1 MRDTLMQIRAGIWL
15 AALCTALAGCARSDD
30 PTAPQPKKVYRDAFE
45 TPIDRVEIVADG
57 GTIIGAYDA
66 WLVLEAK
73 QPLAARFDGAYR
85 RGDCAP
91 VRDYFARELAL
102 QGVVLDAAL
111 LDCREYTDESLP
123 FDNGRWIAEDPA
135 ADLVYYR
142 VWKYR

>member
-1 MRDTLMQIRAGIWL
+1 MRETPKKML
-15 AALCTALAGCARSDD
+15 AAVRIAAACMAIAGCARSDD
-30 PTAPQPKKVYRDAFE
+30 PSAPQPKKVYSDAFE
-45 TPIDRVEIVADG
+45 TPIDRVEIIADG

-66 WLVLEAK
+66 WLVLEATE
-73 QPLAARFDGAYR
+73 PPVPRFDGAYR
-85 RGDCAP
+85 RSDCAP

-135 ADLVYYR
+135 ANLVYYR